1 MKEKKW
7 QRFAVQSIA
16 LLAVVLALS
25 VFRQGGFVRNN
36 GKKVMADG
44 TVITK
49 KLQEAAIEETEEAVK
64 TDSVKTDI
72 THVKKRSHTYIEI
85 PKSAVTT
92 GAGVYLYD
100 IYMNSEVRLTI
111 DGMAQKGFSQNS
123 IARYTKDSKVTGKVY
138 KKNKKDIV
146 ESFEAVS
153 VKNKDG
159 TYKTDIKIKTKQ
171 LYAPELYETDSSY
184 YISLAV
190 PGDIY
195 DKIIVI
201 DAGHGGTDEG
211 TRSAKGH
218 SEKDYN
224 LIIVKELKNL
234 LDSGNF
240 GIKVYYTRL
249 SDKKVSRPARTAL
262 ANNLDADLFVS
273 IHCNSSEYGEEEPY
287 GVEALYSKRKPRN
300 SKLSNKKLAKILLE
314 NVAEKV
320 NNRKRGVIRRE
331 GLYIMHHSNV
341 PAAIIE
347 IGYMSNKSDLKYIIR
362 KSGQKKAAEGI
373 YNGIMEALE

>member
-49 KLQEAAIEETEEAVK
+49 ELQEAAIEETEEAVK

>member
-49 KLQEAAIEETEEAVK
+49 ELQEAAIEETEEAVK

-234 LDSGNF
+234 LDSGNS